1 MGNWVLN
8 IVGGVED
15 EAQDI
20 LASVVKAAKEAGHVI
35 HSARLT
41 TDEGETVLTVAKDA
55 DEVVDAVDPAAKP
68 IADTV
73 ESDVDKLE
81 ADLVAKDAPEAIPGN
96 TVPPTPASAPPAT
109 A

>member
-41 TDEGETVLTVAKDA
+41 TDQGEKVLTIAKDV

-68 IADTV
+68 LADGI
-73 ESDVDKLE
+73 ESDIDKLE
-81 ADLVAKDAPEAIPGN
+81 ADLVAKDA
-96 TVPPTPASAPPAT
+96 TTAT
-109 A
+109 